1 MCGVGWNIS
10 GEGDTSV
17 RAGQHRREGPPGQGA
32 TSTSGTALI
41 SVYSQVPVPSPWSTS
56 LPHHIHVDADSTSE
70 LMLSGCGTFRKAVSV
85 F

>member
-41 SVYSQVPVPSPWSTS
+41 SVYSQVPYRYPT
-56 LPHHIHVDADSTSE
+56 HGQRRFRI
-70 LMLSGCGTFRKAVSV
+70 TFMWTRTRPLN
-85 F
+85 